1 MQTGSLTY
9 IKVGIKC
16 CEVFFET
23 LNSPGLC
30 VQSQSVL
37 SLYGSGFTT
46 GISVDL
52 GHDTADIVPVY
63 EGGLISYAHMQT
75 HYASV
80 DISKFIKDSFDERN
94 IGLDIHAEEV
104 LDGIKKNLY
113 LTQNVAMSR
122 KNYRRTYVLPSGEEI
137 DISQE
142 AFMAAEMM
150 IQPVLVKGYETEVMP
165 LQEAVVTCAMKCDAE
180 LRPELY
186 DAVVPCGGVSM
197 IPGLNE
203 RLATEIEN
211 ITNKPVTVLSSP
223 EAYAVS
229 WLGGATFAGMP
240 ASKKMWVSKKQYE
253 DYGEKIVRN
262 KFM

>member
-1 MQTGSLTY
+1 M
-9 IKVGIKC
+9 
-16 CEVFFET
+16 
-23 LNSPGLC
+23 
-30 VQSQSVL
+30 L

-63 EGGLISYAHMQT
+63 EGGLMSFAHMQT

-80 DISKFIKDSFDERN
+80 DISKFLLDSFEERGIN
-94 IGLDIHAEEV
+94 LRFRSEDV
-104 LDGIKKNLY
+104 LDGIKKQLY
-113 LTQNVAMSR
+113 LTQDIAMSR
-122 KNYRRTYVLPSGEEI
+122 KDYHRTYKLPDGTDL
-137 DISQE
+137 DISLE

-150 IQPVLVKGYETEVMP
+150 INPELVKGYKTEVMA
-165 LQEAVVTCAMKCDAE
+165 LQEAIVTCAMKCDAE
-180 LRPELY
+180 LRAELF
-186 DAVVPCGGVSM
+186 DAVVPCGGVAM

-203 RLATEIEN
+203 RLETEIEKL
-211 ITNKPVTVLSSP
+211 TNKPVSVLSSP
-223 EAYAVS
+223 EAYAVA

-240 ASKKMWVSKKQYE
+240 DSKKMWVSKKQYE